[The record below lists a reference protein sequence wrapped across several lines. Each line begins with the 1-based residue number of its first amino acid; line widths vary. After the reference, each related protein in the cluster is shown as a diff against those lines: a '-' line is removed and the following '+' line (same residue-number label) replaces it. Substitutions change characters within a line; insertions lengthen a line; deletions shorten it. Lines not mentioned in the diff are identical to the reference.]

1 MKRLC
6 LYPIILLV
14 CLCLGCQKTAPAAE
28 PTAAAQTAA
37 PTATPAPVTELTLS
51 DGEPLD
57 VAAISGMTALKRLDM
72 RAAAATAEQYDLI
85 RAALP
90 DCEILWRV
98 PVGQTSL
105 DSTETAV
112 VLTDAAGLENLKYFP
127 GLQSADL
134 TSCTLTDDERLALIE
149 RYPNVAFQWAFTIE
163 GVSVDS
169 ATETLDLSGKRIS
182 DPETLVK
189 QLKCLPN
196 LKKVDLCDCN
206 LTDEQM
212 GALCEQAPDIKLVWK
227 VTVGGWRIRT
237 DAIAFSKGNRNKYW
251 NGVEF
256 TEGRTDLT
264 NEDIAPLKYC
274 TDLIAL
280 DLGHAR
286 KITDLS
292 ILDHLPKLRFLIVA
306 MEGITDFTPIGQ
318 LTELEYLETF
328 QNYCGDLSP
337 LLSLKKLTHLN
348 CSTNIPADKSQRE
361 AAAAANAEVLKQMT
375 GLKRLWCIRC
385 GFTDEQLA
393 GIRAALPN
401 CDVNMRGDHSTDG
414 WRDNDLYREMQD
426 LFGLPALD

>member
-212 GALCEQAPDIKLVWK
+212 RKYYKKIAAELGGRCVAQYQNAICLVFSENEIYEARGGALNWKKFCSCLVPTRLYSPSIWLACK
-227 VTVGGWRIRT
+227 K
-237 DAIAFSKGNRNKYW
+237 SMN
-251 NGVEF
+251 
-256 TEGRTDLT
+256 
-264 NEDIAPLKYC
+264 
-274 TDLIAL
+274 LI
-280 DLGHAR
+280 
-286 KITDLS
+286 
-292 ILDHLPKLRFLIVA
+292 FL
-306 MEGITDFTPIGQ
+306 
-318 LTELEYLETF
+318 
-328 QNYCGDLSP
+328 
-337 LLSLKKLTHLN
+337 LL
-348 CSTNIPADKSQRE
+348 
-361 AAAAANAEVLKQMT
+361 
-375 GLKRLWCIRC
+375 
-385 GFTDEQLA
+385 
-393 GIRAALPN
+393 
-401 CDVNMRGDHSTDG
+401 
-414 WRDNDLYREMQD
+414 
-426 LFGLPALD
+426 